1 MFKSST
7 ISGRLFLL
15 SALPALG
22 GILIVMMVLILSEG
36 WSLREGAVVA
46 QSRSLEEAFQRTRI
60 AFSRLANGLNS
71 DMGLFLGQKSLNYE
85 NYSKSRTD
93 FSLQLNSFN
102 KERNKEY
109 FERINDHNKKYEQ
122 HIDDFILIQ
131 MSLGRMDRGLS
142 GRVNNLINGMEE
154 NQNIVQYRF
163 DLVMLRDHFDM
174 LIQGDRKG
182 SLLINNYLKKI
193 EGTKSIYLDEVISK
207 IETLQ
212 NEILSQVDK
221 LELIKKE
228 ISQNEINL
236 QITIEQLYDF
246 IEGNYTKNIFFM
258 KLLIGS
264 SLLLAFFVSV
274 VFGQFIARSILKPI
288 DIVVDHLESP
298 ERVSIKDHDFSAYEE
313 IEKLALGINRYEEKI
328 AYQQRK
334 IEMESRFLTLGQ
346 ISSGLSHE
354 LKNPLAI
361 IRGRAQ
367 YLEKYKLQL
376 DSKAVGESITSIYE
390 QVDRINSTL
399 MGIKNI
405 ILGHKIEQYQD
416 FNFNS
421 IFTHIRLLLTKKL
434 EEDGIELN
442 VSTDSH
448 QIDFYGHEILLSE
461 AIYSLI
467 NQSRKET
474 RGLEH
479 SKIIDV
485 KIKTN
490 YKKIYVVIDDSANNA
505 NRNPV
510 STFQKGGLPLEVCKK
525 VIREHGGLLWMKQ
538 DKKYGRF
545 TLQFPKKIPAA
556 L

>member
-22 GILIVMMVLILSEG
+22 GILIVMIVLVFSEG
-36 WSLREGAVVA
+36 WSLREGAIVA
-46 QSRSLEEAFQRTRI
+46 ESRALEEVFQRTRI

-71 DMGLFLGQKSLNYE
+71 DMGLFLGQRSLNYE
-85 NYSKSRTD
+85 NYSKSRSD
-93 FSLQLNSFN
+93 FSLQLNEFN
-102 KERNKEY
+102 KERNREY
-109 FERINDHNKKYEQ
+109 YERINTHNKNYEQ
-122 HIDDFILIQ
+122 HIDDFLLIQ
-131 MSLGRMDRGLS
+131 MNLGRLDRGLS
-142 GRVNNLINGMEE
+142 GKVDNLINAIEA
-154 NQNIVQYRF
+154 NKNIAQYRL
-163 DLVMLRDHFDM
+163 DLVMLRDHFD
-174 LIQGDRKG
+174 LLLQGDRKG
-182 SLLINNYLKKI
+182 SLLVNNYLKKI
-193 EGTKSIYLDEVISK
+193 EGIKSVYLDEVVNK

-212 NEILSQVDK
+212 KEILSQVEK
-221 LELIKKE
+221 LELIEKE
-228 ISQNEINL
+228 ISQDEINL
-236 QITIEQLYDF
+236 QISIEQLNDF

-258 KLLIGS
+258 KVLIGG

-288 DIVVDHLESP
+288 EIVVEHLESP
-298 ERVSIKDHDFSAYEE
+298 DRVSIKGYDFSAYEE
-313 IEKLALGINRYEEKI
+313 IEKLALGINRFEEKI

-367 YLEKYKLQL
+367 YLEKHKLQL
-376 DSKAVGESITSIYE
+376 DSKTANESILSIYE

-405 ILGHKIEQYQD
+405 ILGHKIDQYQD
-416 FNFNS
+416 FNFNG
-421 IFTHIRLLLTKKL
+421 IFTHIRLLLNKKL

-467 NQSRKET
+467 NHSRKET
-474 RGLEH
+474 RVLEN
-479 SKIIDV
+479 SKNIDI

-490 YKKIYVVIDDSANNA
+490 DKKIYVVIDDSANNS
-505 NRNPV
+505 NTKSLSV
-510 STFQKGGLPLEVCKK
+510 FQKGALPLEVCKK
-525 VIREHGGLLWMKQ
+525 VIREHGGMLWIRQ
-538 DKKYGRF
+538 DKRYGRF
-545 TLQFPKKIPAA
+545 TLQFPKKIPAGP
-556 L
+556 